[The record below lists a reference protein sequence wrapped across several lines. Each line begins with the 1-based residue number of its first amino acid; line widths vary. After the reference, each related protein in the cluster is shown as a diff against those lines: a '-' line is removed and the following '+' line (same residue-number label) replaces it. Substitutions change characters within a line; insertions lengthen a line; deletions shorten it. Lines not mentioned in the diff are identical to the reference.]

1 MNIANLLNNTEI
13 GEGVDAP
20 TPNQII
26 VSRINNYLSLTREQ
40 IADHFPAELPPQA
53 PYPIPSLAVN
63 VPDSA
68 QEMFDYYQTTFN
80 SEYTN
85 YRNYILTTPMF
96 DRELSDLV
104 PHRMYKYI
112 HNAQTN
118 RAFNHTSRSGKVYES
133 GALINESIP
142 LQDPEGIGLRGFNT
156 LLTSQPYARNMAGLF
171 IAHMHISRTTV
182 SSRSF
187 PPFMDDRANKFFRDW
202 LNHYMPEVI
211 RNNKGQNSKEI
222 RIALT
227 NCF

>member
-1 MNIANLLNNTEI
+1 
-13 GEGVDAP
+13 
-20 TPNQII
+20 
-26 VSRINNYLSLTREQ
+26 
-40 IADHFPAELPPQA
+40 
-53 PYPIPSLAVN
+53 
-63 VPDSA
+63 
-68 QEMFDYYQTTFN
+68 
-80 SEYTN
+80 
-85 YRNYILTTPMF
+85 MF

-142 LQDPEGIGLRGFNT
+142 LQDPEGIGLRGFNP

-171 IAHMHISRTTV
+171 IAHIHISRTTV